1 MDGVMAR
8 SCRCQ
13 TCLHPDSILGKNV
26 KPLNTHFQMKILLGA
41 VAALFLMASCS
52 SSEDSKKISP
62 KSTEFSF
69 NDFARCFELV
79 DQPAELSYVEEGG
92 KYYLR
97 LKTTI
102 KMIHEEVK
110 ENIDPKDITFLD
122 VPSIATIDLVDE
134 DDDIV
139 ASLGIIDEDSRMK
152 LQQLLLGKKG
162 ETAEIIFEDYS
173 HSRHI
178 PTWFSKASQFEP
190 GYCADITAEE
200 STESSTSDN

>member
-1 MDGVMAR
+1 
-8 SCRCQ
+8 
-13 TCLHPDSILGKNV
+13 
-26 KPLNTHFQMKILLGA
+26 MKILLGA

-62 KSTEFSF
+62 KSTEFSSF
-69 NDFARCFELV
+69 RNFASYFELA

-102 KMIHEEVK
+102 KMVHEEVK

-134 DDDIV
+134 DDDMV

-152 LQQLLLGKKG
+152 LQQLLFGKKG
-162 ETAEIIFEDYS
+162 DTAEIIFEDYS